1 MRHCDNPN
9 WTCPPALKRMHPN
22 LEGTSS
28 SRWCQQLANNLAARS
43 KSDGNGGR
51 RLQQGRAGGRAA
63 EHLSVSVFDEVV
75 ASVWPPCH
83 PSRSPPSDLG
93 WFLSSLGRR
102 VCRRACLLSC
112 LPACCLLRVGGRV
125 VFIPFL
131 SGDYFASTESSFFK
145 QADLKLCCPSALAH
159 RYQRVPAWPPRTG
172 RPTSKNID
180 AFFSV
185 CPLHFLWDLAECVEY
200 CWWSVLGP
208 GISIPL
214 LHYPACCC
222 RCVHRVFY
230 SPGAGCSSAA
240 HHLSSIWTRDL
251 TTLTVT

>member
-9 WTCPPALKRMHPN
+9 WTCPTNACIRTWKGPARV
-22 LEGTSS
+22 GGVSS
-28 SRWCQQLANNLAARS
+28 SPTTWQLAARATAAA
-43 KSDGNGGR
+43 
-51 RLQQGRAGGRAA
+51 AGGCSRA
-63 EHLSVSVFDEVV
+63 EQEEEQLSISQSQSLTRWSHLS
-75 ASVWPPCH
+75 WPPCH

-93 WFLSSLGRR
+93 LFLSGLGRR

-214 LHYPACCC
+214 LHYPACRC

-251 TTLTVT
+251 STLTVT